1 MKTIKELV
9 PQNLVALRK
18 KNNLTQIELAEKINY
33 SDKAISRWEKGEVMP
48 NYEILEQLAEI
59 YQIPFTYFFE
69 EHELES
75 NKATS
80 QKETNIYIA
89 AILSMILVVWTV
101 VVVAFFIIKNLTN
114 VYYFMLF
121 VWAAPL
127 TILAIKFGMAKWFKD
142 RFYIITSSLLFWT
155 TLLAIYF
162 QLFKLNL
169 WSIFLLGI
177 PVQLTIILIDFIK
190 KIRNPKLA
198 KQKN

>member
-1 MKTIKELV
+1 MDMKKLM
-9 PQNLVALRK
+9 A
-18 KNNLTQIELAEKINY
+18 
-33 SDKAISRWEKGEVMP
+33 
-48 NYEILEQLAEI
+48 
-59 YQIPFTYFFE
+59 
-69 EHELES
+69 
-75 NKATS
+75 
-80 QKETNIYIA
+80 
-89 AILSMILVVWTV
+89 V
-101 VVVAFFIIKNLTN
+101 VVLAFFIIKNLTN

-127 TILAIKFGMAKWFKD
+127 TILAIKFGLARWFKD

-190 KIRNPKLA
+190 KIRNPKSV

>member
-59 YQIPFTYFFE
+59 YHVPFTYFFE

-89 AILSMILVVWTV
+89 AILSMILVVWTI

-127 TILAIKFGMAKWFKD
+127 TILAIKFGMARWFKD

>member
-18 KNNLTQIELAEKINY
+18 QKNLTQIELAEKINY

-59 YQIPFTYFFE
+59 YQVPFTYFFE

-75 NKATS
+75 NKTNN

-89 AILSMILVVWTV
+89 ATLSMILVVWTV
-101 VVVAFFIIKNLTN
+101 VVLAFFIIKNLTN

-127 TILAIKFGMAKWFKD
+127 TILAIKFGLARWFKD

-190 KIRNPKLA
+190 KIRNPKSV

>member
-127 TILAIKFGMAKWFKD
+127 TILAIKFGMARWFKD
-142 RFYIITSSLLFWT
+142 RFLY
-155 TLLAIYF
+155 
-162 QLFKLNL
+162 QL
-169 WSIFLLGI
+169 
-177 PVQLTIILIDFIK
+177 
-190 KIRNPKLA
+190 
-198 KQKN
+198 

>member
-18 KNNLTQIELAEKINY
+18 QKNLTQIELAEKINY

-59 YQIPFTYFFE
+59 YQVPFTYFFE

-75 NKATS
+75 NKTNN

-89 AILSMILVVWTV
+89 AILSMILVVWTIV
-101 VVVAFFIIKNLTN
+101 VLAFFIIKNLTN

-127 TILAIKFGMAKWFKD
+127 TILAIKFGLARWFKD

-190 KIRNPKLA
+190 KIRNPKSV

>member
-127 TILAIKFGMAKWFKD
+127 TILAIKFGMARWFKD

>member
-18 KNNLTQIELAEKINY
+18 QKNLTQIELAEKINY

-59 YQIPFTYFFE
+59 YQVPFTYFFE

-75 NKATS
+75 NKTNN

-101 VVVAFFIIKNLTN
+101 VVLAFFIIKYLTN

-127 TILAIKFGMAKWFKD
+127 TILAIKFGLARWFKD

-190 KIRNPKLA
+190 KIRNPKSV

>member
-18 KNNLTQIELAEKINY
+18 QKNLTQIELAEKINY

-59 YQIPFTYFFE
+59 YQVPFTYFFE

-75 NKATS
+75 NKANN
-80 QKETNIYIA
+80 QKEINIYIA

-127 TILAIKFGMAKWFKD
+127 TILAIKFGLARWFKD

-190 KIRNPKLA
+190 KIRNPKST

>member
-18 KNNLTQIELAEKINY
+18 QKNLTQIELAEKINY

-59 YQIPFTYFFE
+59 YQVPFTYFFE

-75 NKATS
+75 NKAIS

-127 TILAIKFGMAKWFKD
+127 TILAIKFGLARWFKD

-190 KIRNPKLA
+190 KIRNPKSV

>member
-18 KNNLTQIELAEKINY
+18 QKNLTQIELAEKINY

-59 YQIPFTYFFE
+59 YQVPFTYFFE

-75 NKATS
+75 NKANN

-127 TILAIKFGMAKWFKD
+127 TILAIKFGLARWFKD

-190 KIRNPKLA
+190 KIRNPKST

>member
-18 KNNLTQIELAEKINY
+18 QKNLTQIELAEKINY

-59 YQIPFTYFFE
+59 YQVPFTYFFE

-75 NKATS
+75 NKTNN

-101 VVVAFFIIKNLTN
+101 VVLAFFIIKNLTN

-127 TILAIKFGMAKWFKD
+127 TILAIKFGLARWFKD

-190 KIRNPKLA
+190 KIRNPKSV